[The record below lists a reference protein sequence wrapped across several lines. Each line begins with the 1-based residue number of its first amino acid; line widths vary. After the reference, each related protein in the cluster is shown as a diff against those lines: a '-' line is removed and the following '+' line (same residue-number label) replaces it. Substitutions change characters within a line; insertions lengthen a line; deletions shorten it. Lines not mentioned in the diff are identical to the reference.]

1 MAEMDFQ
8 TAGLARRLAALT
20 YDILLLTGALFVLAL
35 PMPLIDEATRA
46 TWWVQLS
53 VQFTVLGFSFFFFG
67 WFWTR
72 SGQTLGM
79 RAWRLTIQCNDGK
92 PVMWREAFIRYFV
105 ALLSWLPVGLIGCW
119 VLIKIGHIDNSNYAL
134 LLLVFIVPVPVVIA
148 LRWHDQLSQTR
159 MIVVP
164 KPARHH

>member
-1 MAEMDFQ
+1 M
-8 TAGLARRLAALT
+8 
-20 YDILLLTGALFVLAL
+20 
-35 PMPLIDEATRA
+35 
-46 TWWVQLS
+46 
-53 VQFTVLGFSFFFFG
+53 LGFSFFFFG

-72 SGQTLGM
+72 NGQTLGM
-79 RAWRLTIQCNDGK
+79 RAWRLPIECNDGK

-164 KPARHH
+164 KPARHN